1 MAQDYFGF
9 KKPSN
14 KIIVAAIGNIF
25 YTEYYLESA
34 TNAYAGRV
42 AMSGTNAD
50 DLVVADGATAM
61 PLGFI
66 GFEQS
71 FLGSTSYT
79 ANRPATVDTIWTS
92 GAKVPVIMGGG
103 FWIVGAIAIGVKVA
117 KGDLLAPWGGGTLV
131 PVVPLMGGYGVRIPF
146 TKQATEADTGID
158 LPSGMIVSDV
168 MVKCTTNAGS
178 ATIDIGLGDGT
189 ESGFDADGF
198 VDGASLATAGWVQH
212 IDGDTTEA
220 NNTLGAL
227 LVKASVKSADTSAK
241 YFDLKKLHVCDGT
254 CVSISYTTSDHTV
267 AGDMYVICN
276 GLGFYPVAIAEE
288 DITTATS
295 AVTDCMVRSLI

>member
-25 YTEYYLESA
+25 YSEYYLESA

-50 DLVVADGATAM
+50 DVVVADGATAM
-61 PLGFI
+61 PIGFI

-79 ANRPATVDTIWTS
+79 ANRPATVDTIWAVN
-92 GAKVPVIMGGG
+92 AKVPVIMGGG
-103 FWIVGAIAIGVKVA
+103 FWIVGAVAIGVKIA
-117 KGDLLAPWGGGTLV
+117 KGDLLAPWNGGTLV
-131 PVVPLMGGYGVRIPF
+131 PVVPLMGGFGVRIPF
-146 TKQATEADTGID
+146 TKNTSEADTGVD
-158 LPSGMIVSDV
+158 LPTGIMVTDV
-168 MVKCTTNAGS
+168 LTKVTTAAGS
-178 ATIDIGLGDGT
+178 STIDVGILST
-189 ESGFDADGF
+189 ESGGDADGF
-198 VDGASLATAGWVQH
+198 VDGAACTPAGWVQH
-212 IDGDTTEA
+212 INGDTTEA
-220 NNTLGAL
+220 NNTLGVL
-227 LVKASVKSADTSAK
+227 LVNASVKSADTSAK
-241 YFDLKKLHVCDGT
+241 YFDLKKFHVSDGT
-254 CVSISYTTSDHTV
+254 AISISYTTSDHTV
-267 AGDMYVICN
+267 AGDIYVICN